1 MIVNEPASP
10 GRHLTIPRLLIAAA
24 ALVLALQA
32 GLRLL
37 SLPFRI
43 WDNVKIAQIVGV
55 WRGLPIY
62 PGPGEAVTDWI
73 YGPVGPIV
81 FGPACLGT
89 SADAMVLLG
98 GAINLLLA
106 IAPLAIAVW
115 LATRRDAT
123 ATLIAT
129 VALVGL
135 SLTVTS
141 MFEVACVIQMEAV
154 GLAFIV
160 AAACAVVPSGTL
172 RAITAAGLLLAL
184 AVWTKQT
191 FAFGAAGLVLFT
203 AVHGGLRRACLLAGA
218 TFAACVALAIVFFA
232 WFDRERMWFWMI
244 EVPSRQ
250 PWVELLTG
258 RPWDLGAV
266 VVEVTRHLWVAAIIA
281 AGGAWGC
288 RQARVS
294 PSPIAAALLWAAAA
308 QLPVAVA
315 GLQKVGGTCNH
326 LGVISLLAATA
337 GIIMLLAA
345 AKRTISPD
353 RLRNVVFPAVAIAA
367 AASSCLAGLPLRVAA
382 RIVAG
387 GPSPLARCTALAADR
402 PGEFYFP
409 WQPLASFVGEGRLYH
424 VDYGLLDLRFSGF
437 EMSEEWLMAGLPARL
452 AYVVCPDP
460 PFTAEV
466 IARLGPR
473 LEPATDLR
481 MPGFQVYAVRPH
493 PAR

>member
-1 MIVNEPASP
+1 
-10 GRHLTIPRLLIAAA
+10 
-24 ALVLALQA
+24 LQA

-43 WDNVKIAQIVGV
+43 WDNVRLSQLLGL
-55 WRGLPIY
+55 WCGLPLY
-62 PGPGEAVTDWI
+62 PAPGEAVPDWV

-81 FGPACLGT
+81 FGPAYLGT

-106 IAPLAIAVW
+106 IAPLASAVW
-115 LATRRDAT
+115 LATHRDAA
-123 ATLIAT
+123 ATLAAT
-129 VALVGL
+129 LALLGL

-141 MFEVACVIQMEAV
+141 MFEVACVVQMEAV

-160 AAACAVVPSGTL
+160 AAACALGHVGTL
-172 RAITAAGLLLAL
+172 QAVAAAGLLLAL

-203 AVHGGLRRACLLAGA
+203 AVHGGLRRAGLLAGA
-218 TFAACVALAIVFFA
+218 TFAACVALAIVFAA

-244 EVPSRQ
+244 DVPSRQ

-258 RPWDLGAV
+258 RPWKPWAV
-266 VVEVTRHLWVAAIIA
+266 VVEATRHLWVAAVIA
-281 AGGAWGC
+281 VGGAWGW

-326 LGVISLLAATA
+326 LGVISLLTATA

-353 RLRNVVFPAVAIAA
+353 RLRGVVFPAVAITA
-367 AASSCLAGLPLRVAA
+367 AASSCLAGLPLRVAT

-402 PGEFYFP
+402 PGEVYFP
-409 WQPLASFVGEGRLYH
+409 WQPLASLVGEGRLYH

-466 IARLGPR
+466 ITRLGPR

-481 MPGFQVYAVRPH
+481 VPGFRVYAVVPNA
-493 PAR
+493 AR

>member
-294 PSPIAAALLWAAAA
+294 PSPIAVALLWAAAA

-326 LGVISLLAATA
+326 LGVISLLA
-337 GIIMLLAA
+337 
-345 AKRTISPD
+345 
-353 RLRNVVFPAVAIAA
+353 LRP
-367 AASSCLAGLPLRVAA
+367 ASSCSWPPR
-382 RIVAG
+382 
-387 GPSPLARCTALAADR
+387 S
-402 PGEFYFP
+402 
-409 WQPLASFVGEGRLYH
+409 GRS
-424 VDYGLLDLRFSGF
+424 RRTGF
-437 EMSEEWLMAGLPARL
+437 EMSFSRRSRSSPPRRPAWPGCRCGSLPASS
-452 AYVVCPDP
+452 
-460 PFTAEV
+460 
-466 IARLGPR
+466 
-473 LEPATDLR
+473 PA
-481 MPGFQVYAVRPH
+481 ARPH
-493 PAR
+493 WHAARPWRRIDRANSTFHGNRSLPSWARGGSIMWITDFSISGSRASRCRKNG